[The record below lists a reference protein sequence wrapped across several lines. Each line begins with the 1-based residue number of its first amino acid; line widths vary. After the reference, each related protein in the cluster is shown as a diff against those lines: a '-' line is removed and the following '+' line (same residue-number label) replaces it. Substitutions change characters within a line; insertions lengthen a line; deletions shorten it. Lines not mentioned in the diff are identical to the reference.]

1 MSEELPTRQDG
12 EVLRITINRP
22 QDGNGMTDAM
32 AVEMKGLLDNAHS
45 TSRVVVVQGAGSD
58 YCIGRA
64 SGRPPSPSNEAL
76 ARRREYD
83 AIFNC
88 YTAFRNCQVPIVS
101 KVRGRAL
108 GFGLTIAALSDI
120 TIAADTA
127 VFQVPEMGHRIL
139 PTMVMSGLVDR
150 VPRKAISYLVY
161 TQRKI
166 TPERAL
172 SYDIVSDVVPEAE
185 LDKTVEEIVATI
197 LKAPPPAT
205 MGVKEYLRTAMA
217 MDTPG
222 STDFAR
228 YLHAVYN
235 SSSEMKR

>member
-1 MSEELPTRQDG
+1 MSEELPVKQDG

-32 AVEMKGLLDNAHS
+32 AVEMKGLLDNAHD
-45 TSRVVVVQGAGSD
+45 TARVVVVQGAGND

-64 SGRPPSPSNEAL
+64 SGRAPSPSNEAL

-127 VFQVPEMGHRIL
+127 QFQVPEMGHKIL

-150 VPRKAISYLVY
+150 VPRKAINYLVY
-161 TQRKI
+161 TQRTIK
-166 TPERAL
+166 PELAL
-172 SYDIVSDVVPEAE
+172 MYGIVSDVVPAAD
-185 LDKTVEEIVATI
+185 LDKAVEDVVAGI
-197 LKAPPPAT
+197 LKCAAPAT
-205 MGVKEYLRTAMA
+205 LGVKEYLRTAMS

-222 STDFAR
+222 ATDYAR
-228 YLHAVYN
+228 YLHSVYN
-235 SSSEMKR
+235 SSSEMKK

>member
-1 MSEELPTRQDG
+1 MSEELPAQHDG

-32 AVEMKGLLDNAHS
+32 AVEMKALLDGAHS
-45 TSRVVVVQGAGSD
+45 SARVVVVQGAGAD
-58 YCIGRA
+58 YCVGRA
-64 SGRPPSPSNEAL
+64 SGRAPSPNNEAL
-76 ARRREYD
+76 TRRRESD

-88 YTAFRNCQVPIVS
+88 YSAFRNCQVPVVS

-120 TIAADTA
+120 TISSDTA
-127 VFQVPEMGHRIL
+127 VFQVPEMGHKIL

-150 VPRKAISYLVY
+150 VPRKAINYLVY

-166 TPERAL
+166 KPERAL
-172 SYDIVSDVVPEAE
+172 LYGIVSEVVPEAE
-185 LDKTVEEIVATI
+185 LDQAVEEVVAGI
-197 LKAPPPAT
+197 LKSAPPAT
-205 MGVKEYLRTAMA
+205 LGVKEYLRTAMA

-222 STDFAR
+222 ATDFAR

>member
-1 MSEELPTRQDG
+1 MSEELPTNLDG
-12 EVLRITINRP
+12 EVLTITINRP
-22 QDGNGMTDAM
+22 QDGNGMSDAM
-32 AVEMKGLLDNAHS
+32 AVEMKEILDAAH
-45 TSRVVVVQGAGSD
+45 TRARVVVVQGAGGD

-88 YTAFRNCQVPIVS
+88 YTAFRNCQLPIVS

-139 PTMVMSGLVDR
+139 PTMVMSGIVDR
-150 VPRKAISYLVY
+150 VPRKAINFLVY

-172 SYDIVSDVVPEAE
+172 MFGIVSEVVPEAE
-185 LDKTVEEIVATI
+185 LDKAVAEVVAGILKCPAPATI
-197 LKAPPPAT
+197 
-205 MGVKEYLRTAMA
+205 GVKEYLRTAMS

-222 STDFAR
+222 ATDYAR
-228 YLHAVYN
+228 NLHSVYN
-235 SSSEMKR
+235 SSSEMKK